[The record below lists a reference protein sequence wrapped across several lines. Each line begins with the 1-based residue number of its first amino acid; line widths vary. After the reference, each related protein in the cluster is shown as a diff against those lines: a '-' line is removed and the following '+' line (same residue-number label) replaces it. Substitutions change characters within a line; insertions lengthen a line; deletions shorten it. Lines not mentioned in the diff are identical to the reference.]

1 MPVTCTPY
9 KYNQVVLK
17 KTLSQK
23 REDKIMTTIN
33 KLATRL
39 YAVFKNEAKD
49 QDIHLSNYSY
59 NRFKRMIGMGVERMM
74 MANATQNR
82 EKIEQAESNIKYL
95 VNTLSNQAK
104 VKGSF
109 PKIGDNTLETV
120 LDEDNTLWPYV

>member
-1 MPVTCTPY
+1 
-9 KYNQVVLK
+9 
-17 KTLSQK
+17 
-23 REDKIMTTIN
+23 MTTIN